1 MYVNKILFHVKF
13 LCCYELLQLIN
24 TTTTIKLIKLPE
36 QINDHFYI
44 NDNHESFTP
53 VVFFNVY
60 IIKLYIVCSHP
71 IKVIKNNFLYCN
83 SKKAKFRSNQPHKYI
98 A

>member
-1 MYVNKILFHVKF
+1 MLLRTVTIDKYYYNNKINKTTRTDKWSLLYKWQPWKF
-13 LCCYELLQLIN
+13 YSS
-24 TTTTIKLIKLPE
+24 
-36 QINDHFYI
+36 
-44 NDNHESFTP
+44 SF
-53 VVFFNVY
+53 FFNVY
-60 IIKLYIVCSHP
+60 VIKLYIVCSHP

>member
-53 VVFFNVY
+53 VVFF
-60 IIKLYIVCSHP
+60 
-71 IKVIKNNFLYCN
+71 
-83 SKKAKFRSNQPHKYI
+83 
-98 A
+98 